1 MELKQLKEQIAGFLK
16 ANSTQ
21 AFTAQ
26 NLADGLRMNDAA
38 GYRQVVGVLDQM
50 VVSKTAKQVGD
61 AYQYQAVSGEIEG
74 EFKAN
79 DKGFG
84 FVRYD
89 ENLPDYFIAPDN
101 TGQAMQGD
109 TVRVSMVK
117 PAQSEDRG
125 PEGRVEEIIDHA
137 YQRLVGIYTA
147 GSQQEGALGQIR
159 LNDKKAGSYQVLVQ
173 KAKDGLELH
182 DGQVVVAE
190 VDRFADRIHPKQLL
204 VSVTQVLGYENEP
217 GMDIMQIVEN
227 KKVPNHFP
235 DEVMAEADAIPN
247 EVLEEDYQGRQ
258 DITDQPLVTIDGA
271 DTKDIDDA
279 VVVWKKDNGNY
290 HLGVHIADVSHYV
303 RPGSAIDKEA
313 YNRGTSVYLT
323 DRVIPMLPQKLS
335 NGIASLNPDVNRLAM
350 SVEMEINREGQVVKH
365 EIKQSVIRSHARMT
379 YTAVNEILAGDD
391 QTREEYSGL
400 TDMFDQMGEL
410 HQILYQKRVRRG
422 AIEFDTPEA
431 SIVVDENGKAIDV
444 VVRERGTAE
453 RMIESFMLAAN
464 ETVAEHYDRLK
475 VPFLYRIHEVPDEE
489 RAQSF
494 FEFSKALGHPVK
506 GDPAKVTPMMLQ
518 TLMEQ
523 VKDDPAE
530 QMISTMM
537 LRAMKQAKYS
547 PEPLGHF
554 GLGADYYTHYTS
566 PIRRY
571 PDLTVHRLIKWY
583 AKNGTGAEAQ
593 EKYASSLGQI
603 GIDTSTRERRAIDT
617 ERLVDSMKK
626 AEYME
631 DKVGM
636 EYDGV
641 VNAAL
646 KFGLFVSLENTVEGL
661 VHISNLTDDHYEYDE
676 KHAALIGRSKHHIFQ
691 IGQKVKIKV
700 IRANKEEST
709 VDFVLLNPEEAPTT
723 DIRVPQQ
730 NQGKFGRDRN
740 GRGNRRGGQ
749 NKGAGHG
756 NSSSQKSNGHG
767 PNNRSGSGNRHHGG
781 QNGQKPAGSQQRN
794 HGGNRSV
801 SGHNSNHS
809 TKPGQ
814 QKNGSSNGKH
824 QFKVNHRK

>member
-1 MELKQLKEQIAGFLK
+1 MEIKQLKEQITGFLR
-16 ANSTQ
+16 ANQ
-21 AFTAQ
+21 GQGFTAQ
-26 NLADGLRMNDAA
+26 NLADGLRLNDAA
-38 GYRQVVGVLDQM
+38 GYRQVVSVLEGM
-50 VVSKTAKQVGD
+50 VDAKSAKKEGD
-61 AYQYQAVSGEIEG
+61 TYQFQNQSGEVIG

-89 ENLPDYFIAPDN
+89 DVLPDYFIAPDN

-109 TVRVSMVK
+109 AVRVSTVK

-125 PEGRVEEIIDHA
+125 PEGKVEEIIEHA
-137 YQRLVGIYTA
+137 YQRLVGVFTS
-147 GSQQEGALGQIR
+147 GSQQKGILGQIR
-159 LNDKKAGSYQVLVQ
+159 LNDKKAGSYQVLVSQ
-173 KAKDGLELH
+173 ASADLELH
-182 DGQVVVAE
+182 DGQVVVAD
-190 VDRFADRIHPKQLL
+190 VARFADKVNPKQLL
-204 VSVTQVLGYENEP
+204 VKVTQILGYENEP

-227 KKVPNHFP
+227 KKVPNYFP

-247 EVLEEDYQGRQ
+247 EVQPEEWQGRV
-258 DITDQPLVTIDGA
+258 DATDQPLVTIDGA

-335 NGIASLNPDVNRLAM
+335 NGIASLNPDVVRLAM
-350 SVEMEINREGQVVKH
+350 SVEMEIDSQGRIVKH
-365 EIKQSVIRSHARMT
+365 DIHQSVIKSHARMT
-379 YTAVNEILAGDD
+379 YTAVNEILAGKED
-391 QTREEYSGL
+391 TRAQYEGLVPMFEE
-400 TDMFDQMGEL
+400 MGEL
-410 HQILYQKRVRRG
+410 HQILYKMRSRRG

-431 SIVVDENGKAIDV
+431 SIVVDQDGKAIDV

-464 ETVAEHYDRLK
+464 ETIAEHYDRLK
-475 VPFLYRIHEVPDEE
+475 VPFLYRIHEVPDED

-494 FEFSKALGHPVK
+494 FEFAKTLGYPVQ

-518 TLMEQ
+518 GLMER

-547 PEPLGHF
+547 PDPMGHF
-554 GLGADYYTHYTS
+554 GLGADYYTHFTS

-583 AKNGTGAEAQ
+583 AANGTGVEAQ
-593 EKYASSLGQI
+593 EKYASHLGQI
-603 GIDTSTRERRAIDT
+603 GEDTSTRERRAIDT
-617 ERLVDSMKK
+617 ERLVDAMKK

-631 DKVGM
+631 DKVGQ
-636 EYDGV
+636 EFDGV

-691 IGQKVKIKV
+691 IGQKVRVKV
-700 IRANKEEST
+700 LRANKEEST
-709 VDFVLLNPEEAPTT
+709 VDFILLNPNEAPTT
-723 DIRVPQQ
+723 EIRVPQKD
-730 NQGKFGRDRN
+730 NGKFGRGR
-740 GRGNRRGGQ
+740 GRGNGNRRNQGRSDKGQGG
-749 NKGAGHG
+749 
-756 NSSSQKSNGHG
+756 KSDGQRG
-767 PNNRSGSGNRHHGG
+767 DANRSKRHGG
-781 QNGQKPAGSQQRN
+781 QGQSKSHAGSQSGQAKRSN
-794 HGGNRSV
+794 QGQAGKRPSQGPKQGG
-801 SGHNSNHS
+801 
-809 TKPGQ
+809 Q
-814 QKNGSSNGKH
+814 H
-824 QFKVNHRK
+824 QFKVKQRPS

>member
-1 MELKQLKEQIAGFLK
+1 MEIKQLKEQITGFLR
-16 ANSTQ
+16 ANQ
-21 AFTAQ
+21 GQGFTAQ
-26 NLADGLRMNDAA
+26 NLADGLRLNDAA
-38 GYRQVVGVLDQM
+38 GYRQVVSVLEGM
-50 VVSKTAKQVGD
+50 VDAKSAKKEGD
-61 AYQYQAVSGEIEG
+61 TYQFQNQSGEVIG

-89 ENLPDYFIAPDN
+89 DVLPDYFIAPDN

-109 TVRVSMVK
+109 AVRVSTVK

-125 PEGRVEEIIDHA
+125 PEGKVEEIIEHA
-137 YQRLVGIYTA
+137 YQRLVGVFTS
-147 GSQQEGALGQIR
+147 GSQQKGILGQIR
-159 LNDKKAGSYQVLVQ
+159 LNDKKAGSYQVLVSQ
-173 KAKDGLELH
+173 ASADLELH
-182 DGQVVVAE
+182 DGQVVVAD
-190 VDRFADRIHPKQLL
+190 VARFADKVHPKQLL
-204 VSVTQVLGYENEP
+204 VKVTQILGYENEP

-227 KKVPNHFP
+227 KKVPNYFP

-247 EVLEEDYQGRQ
+247 EVQPEEWQGRV
-258 DITDQPLVTIDGA
+258 DATDQPLVTIDGA

-335 NGIASLNPDVNRLAM
+335 NGIASLNPDVVRLAM
-350 SVEMEINREGQVVKH
+350 SVEMEIDSQGRIVKH
-365 EIKQSVIRSHARMT
+365 DIHQSVIKSHARMT
-379 YTAVNEILAGDD
+379 YTAVNEILAGKED
-391 QTREEYSGL
+391 TRAQYEGLVPMFEE
-400 TDMFDQMGEL
+400 MGEL
-410 HQILYQKRVRRG
+410 HQILYKMRSRRG

-431 SIVVDENGKAIDV
+431 SIVVDQDGKAIDV

-464 ETVAEHYDRLK
+464 ETIAEHYDRLK
-475 VPFLYRIHEVPDEE
+475 VPFLYRIHEVPDED

-494 FEFSKALGHPVK
+494 FEFAKTLGYPVQ

-518 TLMEQ
+518 GLMER

-547 PEPLGHF
+547 PDPMGHF
-554 GLGADYYTHYTS
+554 GLGADYYTHFTS

-583 AKNGTGAEAQ
+583 AANGTGVEAQ
-593 EKYASSLGQI
+593 EKYASHLGQI
-603 GIDTSTRERRAIDT
+603 GEDTSTRERRAIDT
-617 ERLVDSMKK
+617 ERLVDAMKK

-631 DKVGM
+631 DKVGQ
-636 EYDGV
+636 EFDGV

-691 IGQKVKIKV
+691 IGQKVRVKV
-700 IRANKEEST
+700 LRANKEEST
-709 VDFVLLNPEEAPTT
+709 VDFILLNPNEAPTT
-723 DIRVPQQ
+723 EIRVPQKD
-730 NQGKFGRDRN
+730 NGKFGRGR
-740 GRGNRRGGQ
+740 GRGNGNRRNQGRSDKGQGG
-749 NKGAGHG
+749 
-756 NSSSQKSNGHG
+756 KSDGQRG
-767 PNNRSGSGNRHHGG
+767 DANRSKRHGG
-781 QNGQKPAGSQQRN
+781 QGQSKSHAGSQSGQAKRSN
-794 HGGNRSV
+794 QGHAGKRPSQGPKQGG
-801 SGHNSNHS
+801 
-809 TKPGQ
+809 Q
-814 QKNGSSNGKH
+814 H
-824 QFKVNHRK
+824 QFKVKQRPS